1 VGSNPPTFYAYL
13 TKWPDG
19 LTGWLGTVSPC
30 RAAVWPSIRGGV
42 VWDVDVVAQRG
53 DRLILNRCERFFVKK
68 MTWHLEQFLYVNK
81 VSEGERIGIR

>member
-1 VGSNPPTFYAYL
+1 
-13 TKWPDG
+13 
-19 LTGWLGTVSPC
+19 
-30 RAAVWPSIRGGV
+30 V